1 MRQHTNSVL
10 AWTTGIATGMAYIS
24 GLLFLLLAFYMTVDV
39 VSRNLGGPFT
49 GVADQFASFTLALG
63 GTWALARALA
73 DGTHVRIDVFMPLY
87 GARTKSV
94 LYLWSM
100 LMVLVFALVLSWQA
114 WAMMRKSMARNALVP
129 QSMIDIPLALPQG
142 LAAIGYSMFAFQAA
156 VMLVAGLAILLG
168 GQDEL
173 QKRLED
179 GNMGGAV

>member
-1 MRQHTNSVL
+1 MRRYTDRVL
-10 AWTTGIATGMAYIS
+10 VWTTGIATGLAYIS
-24 GLLFLLLAFYMTVDV
+24 GLLFMLLAFYMTADV

-49 GVADQFASFTLALG
+49 GVADQFASFALALG

-73 DGTHVRIDVFMPLY
+73 DGTHVRIDVFMPFY
-87 GARTKSV
+87 GERTKSV

-114 WAMMRKSMARNALVP
+114 WAMMRKSIARNALVP

-142 LAAIGYSMFAFQAA
+142 LAAFGYSMFAFQSA
-156 VMLVAGLAILLG
+156 VMLVAGLAILLN

-173 QKRLED
+173 QGRLE
-179 GNMGGAV
+179 GGRAGESI